1 MEKINRHNYEAYLLD
16 YLEGNLGTEEQH
28 DLLVFLAENPDLK
41 EAIDFDLPSITLS
54 PDKDVFENKADLK
67 MHDESTL
74 SLNTVEY
81 WMIDAVE
88 GNLSTDKQQELDEF
102 IRKHQLEK
110 TFTTYQATLLKADL
124 NVVFADKKS
133 LKVATGIIIPLYAR
147 IASVAAIGLVLLTL
161 GYNLLSD
168 DTTGNSVN
176 PGGEMSA
183 KSFQNNK
190 LNFTENEIE
199 KRTNLTQ
206 QSTEKSNQT
215 ERRKNKT
222 PDINNQI
229 VEQNIEQSDTG
240 NTKLNIETN
249 QPENNFA
256 NQDNQQD
263 EKENPE
269 EKLDIIDVAQAG
281 TVTNKYVIEEPFKV
295 VTNAASNFT
304 NRDINFT
311 REKNT
316 ETNEYVSYGV
326 KIGNFEFERKKTK

>member
-54 PDKDVFENKADLK
+54 PDSDIFENKAALK
-67 MHDESTL
+67 VTDENIL
-74 SLNTVEY
+74 SLSTVEY

-88 GNLSTDKQQELDEF
+88 GNLTRDKQQELDEF
-102 IRKHQLEK
+102 IRKHKLEK

-124 NVVFADKKS
+124 NVVFTNKKS
-133 LKVATGIIIPLYAR
+133 LKVATGIVIPLYAR
-147 IASVAAIGLVLLTL
+147 IASVAAVGLILLTL

-183 KSFQNNK
+183 KSFQK
-190 LNFTENEIE
+190 TDLNSIENISADPV
-199 KRTNLTQ
+199 NLTQ
-206 QSTEKSNQT
+206 QSTDNLIQT
-215 ERRKNKT
+215 ERRKNKKQE
-222 PDINNQI
+222 IKNEL
-229 VEQNIEQSDTG
+229 VEQKMEQSDTSS
-240 NTKLNIETN
+240 TQLNLETH
-249 QPENNFA
+249 QPDNIANNV
-256 NQDNQQD
+256 DLPD
-263 EKENPE
+263 EKENPDQQP
-269 EKLDIIDVAQAG
+269 DIIDVAQAG
-281 TVTNKYVIEEPFKV
+281 TVTNKYVIEEPYQV

-316 ETNEYVSYGV
+316 ETNEYVSYSV
-326 KIGNFEFERKKTK
+326 KIGNFEFERKKRN